1 MAGRGKGDK
10 VCICGSTN
18 IELPTNF
25 TALSAPKTCVDPH
38 QSQKN
43 RVLNK
48 GKRQEEMAN
57 QTQVAAGA
65 VAGLFF
71 TLLRIEDV
79 IFAATSLRSTEPPRS
94 FERNPD

>member
-1 MAGRGKGDK
+1 
-10 VCICGSTN
+10 
-18 IELPTNF
+18 
-25 TALSAPKTCVDPH
+25 
-38 QSQKN
+38 
-43 RVLNK
+43 
-48 GKRQEEMAN
+48 MAN

-94 FERNPD
+94 FERNSTESEYNWPRVNTAWSVMIPLLPT